1 MKQTSPVRANP
12 LTWNRARFHLI
23 GIRSSLPV
31 AAGGGANV
39 YKSILAI
46 SEGGPDAVM
55 SFRLA
60 ARIAAEFDGTVD
72 AVHFAEHQSHDADIA
87 VQSMPFLKPLSDERL
102 KARVAESQRAF
113 RDLIAPIKGATFTG
127 KEGMT
132 RDELVQ
138 AGRFA
143 SLVVIG
149 RPGADDENIAPETV
163 KAAIYD
169 CARPVVIAPPEPTA
183 GPIASVVVAWNGS
196 SQAARAV
203 GAALPFLAKATKVTV
218 LVADAEPD
226 EVAAPLLLRNLGRR
240 GITAT
245 VDTAKFHALSGRGR
259 GRALLDYAK
268 DKGAD
273 LLVMGAYGHGEL
285 SNFLGLGGATAK
297 VIAGCPI
304 PLLLA
309 H

>member
-1 MKQTSPVRANP
+1 
-12 LTWNRARFHLI
+12 
-23 GIRSSLPV
+23 
-31 AAGGGANV
+31 
-39 YKSILAI
+39 
-46 SEGGPDAVM
+46 M

-60 ARIAAEFDGTVD
+60 ARIAAEFEGTVD
-72 AVHFAEHQSHDADIA
+72 AVHFAEHLAHDSDIA

-102 KARVAESQRAF
+102 KARLAESQRAF
-113 RDLIAPIKGATFTG
+113 GELIAPIKDATFTG
-127 KEGMT
+127 REGMT
-132 RDELVQ
+132 REELVQ

-149 RPGADDENIAPETV
+149 RPGADDENIAPQTV

-169 CARPVVIAPPEPTA
+169 CARPVVIAPPEPA
-183 GPIASVVVAWNGS
+183 ARPIASVVVAWNGS

-203 GAALPFLAKATKVTV
+203 GSALPFLAKAAKVTV
-218 LVADAEPD
+218 LVADAKPED
-226 EVAAPLLLRNLGRR
+226 VAAPLLMRNLGRR
-240 GITAT
+240 GVAAT
-245 VDTAKFHALSGRGR
+245 VDTARFGALTGRGR
-259 GRALLDYAK
+259 GRALLAYAK

-297 VIAGCPI
+297 VIAACPL